1 MPNGVSRVKGRVS
14 PISTYVRFR
23 GLVAKNLM
31 GVSSHLFDCINNN
44 PEFLSQNKRKD
55 SVRNLGF
62 VEAVLNSEKGIISS
76 RRNIGEGGAVCCSIW

>member
-1 MPNGVSRVKGRVS
+1 MEPWVFVAIKLSPRSLYQFGR
-14 PISTYVRFR
+14 PSTVVY
-23 GLVAKNLM
+23 
-31 GVSSHLFDCINNN
+31 SS
-44 PEFLSQNKRKD
+44 ERKD

>member
-1 MPNGVSRVKGRVS
+1 M
-14 PISTYVRFR
+14 RFR